1 MLVNFVENRLFEVLE
16 KNIKKV
22 KQFIIKI
29 AKFWLFTIK
38 FDKLITKIAKLCVS
52 ITIIR
57 QIDYSIIIVLLRICL
72 NYRKFKLLE
81 IMAFYDKL

>member
-72 NYRKFKLLE
+72 NYRIINLPE
-81 IMAFYDKL
+81 IMAFYN

>member
-1 MLVNFVENRLFEVLE
+1 MKIANFGKLIIKIANFGKLIMKIANFGKLIIKITNFEKL
-16 KNIKKV
+16 
-22 KQFIIKI
+22 IIKI
-29 AKFWLFTIK
+29 AKLR
-38 FDKLITKIAKLCVS
+38 VS
-52 ITIIR
+52 KATVR